1 MSKGS
6 KVLIIDDDP
15 TFCTMLKGFL
25 LKKEFDVEAVFSGTE
40 GLNEVQKNK
49 YDIVLSDFRLPDV
62 NGLDLLQ
69 SIRQDK
75 PALPV
80 IIMTSYADI
89 RIAVQAMKMGAFE
102 YVTKP
107 VNPDEILLTIK
118 NALNAKVG
126 DNVAVTKTTPSP
138 LSNKNKKQSGLIYV
152 EGSSDQST
160 KIHDH
165 IRLVSP
171 TNISV
176 IIQGESGT
184 GKEYVAKMIH
194 ANSKRSEN
202 PFISI
207 DCGALS
213 KELAASELFGH
224 VKGSFTGAIHDK
236 TGQFVAADG
245 GTLFLDEI
253 GNLTYDVQ
261 VQLLRA
267 IQERRIRKIGGNQD
281 VEVNVRI
288 IVATNEDLG
297 EAVKRGAFREDLYHR
312 LNEFKILVP
321 ALRERGD
328 DIIVFAQHFLDLAN
342 SELEKDIAGFDAE
355 VLSIFRKYSWP
366 GNLRE
371 VRNIVRRSVLLTQG
385 NYIQKETLPYE
396 IVFENRTDVAAHTTN
411 NQSMQTVQT
420 EAPTDLKSLAE
431 KTERE
436 MIINTLIKVNY
447 NKSKAATILKID
459 RKTLY
464 NKMKQYKILH
474 SEG

>member
-1 MSKGS
+1 MPKGN
-6 KVLIIDDDP
+6 KILIIDDDP

-25 LKKEFDVEAVFSGTE
+25 VKKDFNVDAVFSGTE
-40 GLNEVQKNK
+40 GLSRVQKEK
-49 YDIVLSDFRLPDV
+49 YEVVLSDFRLPDID
-62 NGLDLLQ
+62 GLELLKA
-69 SIRQDK
+69 IK
-75 PALPV
+75 EENPALPV
-80 IIMTSYADI
+80 VIMTSYADI
-89 RIAVQAMKMGAFE
+89 RIAVQAMKIGAFE

-118 NALNAKVG
+118 NALNSKVVQQ
-126 DNVAVTKTTPSP
+126 VAIEKPTPVKPAGKKTTGGF
-138 LSNKNKKQSGLIYV
+138 LYV
-152 EGSSDQST
+152 EGDSEVAKRIQ
-160 KIHDH
+160 DH
-165 IRLVSP
+165 ILLVAP

-194 ANSKRSEN
+194 STSKRADK

-207 DCGALS
+207 DCGSLS

-224 VKGSFTGAIHDK
+224 VKGSFTGAIQDK

-261 VQLLRA
+261 IQLLRA
-267 IQERRIRKIGGNQD
+267 IQERRIRKIGSNND

-297 EAVKRGAFREDLYHR
+297 NAVKKGMFREDLYHR

-328 DIIVFAQHFLDLAN
+328 DITLFAQHFLDLAN
-342 SELEKDIAGFDAE
+342 GELEKEIKGFDEE
-355 VLSIFRKYSWP
+355 VLQVFRKYSWP

-371 VRNIVRRSVLLTQG
+371 LRNIIRRAVLLTPG
-385 NYIQKETLPYE
+385 NFVKKETLPYE
-396 IVFENRTDVAAHTTN
+396 IIFENRTDSAPSS
-411 NQSMQTVQT
+411 NQQSNGKT
-420 EAPTDLKSLAE
+420 EAPTDLKSMAE

-447 NKSKAATILKID
+447 NKSKAATLLKID

-464 NKMKQYKILH
+464 NKMRQYKILT
-474 SEG
+474 EEE

>member
-1 MSKGS
+1 MPKGS
-6 KVLIIDDDP
+6 KILIIDDDP

-25 LKKEFDVEAVFSGTE
+25 QKKEFLVEAVFSGTE
-40 GLNEVQKNK
+40 GLNQVQKNK
-49 YDIVLSDFRLPDV
+49 YEVVLSDFRLPDID
-62 NGLDLLQ
+62 GLELLK
-69 SIRQDK
+69 SIRVQH

-80 IIMTSYADI
+80 VIMTSYADI

-107 VNPDEILLTIK
+107 VNPDEILLTIN
-118 NALNAKVG
+118 NALNAKVVQQIAIEKDSSVKPAG
-126 DNVAVTKTTPSP
+126 
-138 LSNKNKKQSGLIYV
+138 KKSTGAFQYV
-152 EGSSDQST
+152 EGNSEVA
-160 KIHDH
+160 KRIHDH
-165 IRLVSP
+165 INLVSP

-194 ANSKRSEN
+194 TSSKRADK

-224 VKGSFTGAIHDK
+224 VKGSFTGAIQDK

-261 VQLLRA
+261 IQLLRA
-267 IQERRIRKIGGNQD
+267 IQERRIRKIGSNSD

-288 IVATNEDLG
+288 IVATNEDLSN
-297 EAVKRGAFREDLYHR
+297 AVKKGMFREDLYHR

-328 DIIVFAQHFLDLAN
+328 DILLFARHFLDLAN
-342 SELEKDIAGFDAE
+342 AELEKDIEGFDDE
-355 VLSIFRKYSWP
+355 VLTIFRKYSWP

-371 VRNIVRRSVLLTQG
+371 LRNIVRRSVLLAQG
-385 NYIQKETLPYE
+385 RFVKKESLPVE
-396 IVFENRTDVAAHTTN
+396 IIFEKKSDSSITADENKHSQFVKTDV
-411 NQSMQTVQT
+411 
-420 EAPTDLKSLAE
+420 PTDLKSMAE

-436 MIINTLIKVNY
+436 MIIQTLIKVNY
-447 NKSKAATILKID
+447 NKSKAATLLKID

-464 NKMKQYKILH
+464 NKMRQYKILTDD
-474 SEG
+474 EN

>member
-1 MSKGS
+1 MAKGS
-6 KVLIIDDDP
+6 KILIIDDDP

-25 LKKEFDVEAVFSGTE
+25 QKKEFDVEAVFSGTE
-40 GLNEVQKNK
+40 GLNQVQKNK
-49 YDIVLSDFRLPDV
+49 YEVVLSDFRLPDID
-62 NGLDLLQ
+62 GLELLK
-69 SIRQDK
+69 SIREQK

-80 IIMTSYADI
+80 VIMTSYADI

-107 VNPDEILLTIK
+107 VNPDEILLTIN
-118 NALNAKVG
+118 NALNAKVVQQIAIEKHSSVKPAG
-126 DNVAVTKTTPSP
+126 
-138 LSNKNKKQSGLIYV
+138 KKPTGAFQYV
-152 EGSSDQST
+152 EGNSEVA
-160 KIHDH
+160 KRIHDH
-165 IRLVSP
+165 IDLVSP

-194 ANSKRSEN
+194 TSSKRADK

-224 VKGSFTGAIHDK
+224 VKGSFTGAIQDK

-245 GTLFLDEI
+245 GTIFLDEI

-261 VQLLRA
+261 IQLLRA
-267 IQERRIRKIGGNQD
+267 IQERRIRKIGSNSD

-297 EAVKRGAFREDLYHR
+297 NAVKKGMFREDLYHR

-328 DIIVFAQHFLDLAN
+328 DILLFARHFLDLAN
-342 SELEKDIAGFDAE
+342 AELEKDIEGFDDE
-355 VLSIFRKYSWP
+355 VLTIFRKYSWP

-371 VRNIVRRSVLLTQG
+371 LRNIVRRSVLLAQG
-385 NYIQKETLPYE
+385 RFVKKESLPVE
-396 IVFENRTDVAAHTTN
+396 IIFEKKSDSSITADENKHSQFVKTDI
-411 NQSMQTVQT
+411 
-420 EAPTDLKSLAE
+420 PTDLKSMAE

-447 NKSKAATILKID
+447 NKSKAATLLKID

-464 NKMKQYKILH
+464 NKMRQYKILTDD
-474 SEG
+474 EN